1 MQVSVET
8 SGAIERKL
16 TVSIP
21 RAEMDQAIEKRL
33 REVGR
38 NARVPGFRPGKAPRH
53 IIAKRY
59 GGQVTSEVI
68 NDTINA
74 SYREALGQENIQ
86 PAGLVSLQ
94 PKPFV
99 AGDDLQYVATVEL
112 FPHIPAPSL
121 AGRTIEKPVCEV
133 TCADVDRAL
142 ESLRERHAEFVA
154 RGPGEGAQD
163 GDRLTVD
170 SNARA
175 DGKAIDG
182 DGVRDHQFILGK
194 GVMLEGLEAGLRGA
208 AASQTRRI
216 SVTLPAE
223 YPHPEAAGKAVEFE
237 VTVKAVERPV
247 LADLDDAFAEKLGIA
262 GGMANMRA
270 EARRNLEQG
279 ASARARSLL
288 RMRVMDALLAANPI
302 DTPQVLVEAE
312 IEHRVQALS
321 GGHDRDRRPPDLPD
335 IDREALR
342 PDAARQVAL
351 GLIVR
356 EVIDREELKVDAETL
371 RRRITDM
378 ATQEAGAEQAEALVN
393 WYYADSAR
401 LRPVESMA
409 LEEKVVE
416 RMLETATVVEKPLS
430 FEELTQVGG
439 R

>member
-38 NARVPGFRPGKAPRH
+38 SARVPGFRPGKAPPH

-74 SYREALGQENIQ
+74 SYREALGRENIQ
-86 PAGLVSLQ
+86 PAGLLSLE

-112 FPHIPAPSL
+112 FPQISAPTL
-121 AGRTIEKPVCEV
+121 AGRSIEKAVCEV
-133 TCADVDRAL
+133 TPADVDRAL
-142 ESLRERHAEFVA
+142 ESIRKRFAEFVG

-170 SNARA
+170 STARA
-175 DGKAIDG
+175 GGRALDGGA
-182 DGVRDHQFILGK
+182 VRDHRFILGE
-194 GVMLEGLEAGLRGA
+194 GVMLGALEDGLRGA
-208 AASQTRRI
+208 SAGQSRRI
-216 SVTLPAE
+216 PLTLPAD
-223 YPHPEAAGKAVEFE
+223 YPFPDAAGKAAEFE

-247 LADLDDAFAEKLGIA
+247 LADLDDAFAEKLGIT
-262 GGMANMRA
+262 GGMAKMRD
-270 EARRNLEQG
+270 ETKRNLEQG
-279 ASARARSLL
+279 AAARAKSLL
-288 RMRVMDALLAANPI
+288 HKRVMDALLAANPI
-302 DTPQVLVEAE
+302 ETPQVLVEGE
-312 IEHRVQALS
+312 IDRRVQVLS
-321 GGHDRDRRPPDLPD
+321 GGNERGRQPAPD

-342 PDAARQVAL
+342 PDAMRQVAL

-356 EVIDREELKVDAETL
+356 EVIARHELKVDAEAL
-371 RRRITDM
+371 RRRITEIARRD
-378 ATQEAGAEQAEALVN
+378 AGDAQAEALVN
-393 WYYADSAR
+393 WYYADPAR
-401 LRPVESMA
+401 LRSVESMA

-430 FEELTQVGG
+430 FDALMQTAGQ
-439 R
+439 